1 MRYRWVVLAVGVA
14 GTLVTGALRQGLPA
28 LGPAFRD
35 TFALSLAEVGLV
47 FAALTAGV
55 TVALVPWGWLAD
67 RVGERLVLAGGLVG
81 TAAALVLAGSADS
94 YALLLAGLFVTGV
107 FGASA
112 TGASGRAVMGWFARS
127 ERGFALGIRQTAI
140 PLGGAMAALSLPPI
154 ALAAGLFEALLAL
167 GGFSLLA
174 AVVALVWMR
183 EPPPLPANRSVVQ
196 APVPSRDPRIWRLGV
211 GSGLFVIAQAVLIA
225 FTVLFLEEDRGMSL
239 GAAAAVLATLQLG
252 AAVTRIAIGI
262 RSDRVERR
270 IVPMRHV
277 GLAGAVLMGALAVA
291 ADAPLAVLLPLLVSA
306 GVVTSSWNGLA
317 FTAAAEMAGR
327 ARAGT
332 AMGLQNTL
340 VSVIGVG
347 ASPLFGVLVEATSWQ
362 AGFAVFALAP
372 LAGWWVLRP
381 LEGEEDRRAAARE
394 QRLASYAVGS

>member
-35 TFALSLAEVGLV
+35 TFGLSLAEVGLV
-47 FAALTAGV
+47 FAALSAGI

-67 RVGERLVLAGGLVG
+67 RVGERLVLAGGLAG
-81 TAAALVLAGSADS
+81 TAAALALAGAADS

-174 AVVALVWMR
+174 ALVALLWMR
-183 EPPPLPANRSVVQ
+183 EPPPPPAGYPVVQ
-196 APVPSRDPRIWRLGV
+196 APVPSRDPRIWRLGA

-225 FTVLFLEEDRGMSL
+225 FTVLFLESEREMSL

-277 GLAGAVLMGALAVA
+277 GLTGALLMGTLAVA
-291 ADAPLAVLLPLLVSA
+291 ADAPLAVLLPLLVAA

-347 ASPLFGVLVEATSWQ
+347 ASPLFGVLVEATSWR

>member
-28 LGPAFRD
+28 LGPTFRD
-35 TFALSLAEVGLV
+35 EFGLSLAEVGVV
-47 FAALTAGV
+47 FAALTVGV

-67 RVGERLVLAGGLVG
+67 RVGERIVLGGGLLGTGAAITLAG
-81 TAAALVLAGSADS
+81 AAGS
-94 YALLLAGLFVTGV
+94 YPMLLAGLFLAGV

-112 TGASGRAVMGWFARS
+112 TGASGRAVMGWFGRA
-127 ERGFALGIRQTAI
+127 ERGFALGVRQTAI
-140 PLGGAMAALSLPPI
+140 PLGGALAALSLPPI

-167 GGFSLLA
+167 GGFSVGA
-174 AVVALVWMR
+174 ALFALVWMR
-183 EPPPLPANRSVVQ
+183 EPPPPPVGRPTVQ
-196 APVPSRDPRIWRLGV
+196 APVPFRDARIWRLGV
-211 GSGLFVIAQAVLIA
+211 GSGLFVVAQVVLIA
-225 FTVLFLEEDRGMSL
+225 FTVLFLESERGMSL

-277 GLAGAVLMGALAVA
+277 GLAGAALVAGLALAV
-291 ADAPLAVLLPLLVSA
+291 DAPLWVLLPLLVGA
-306 GVVTSSWNGLA
+306 GVVISSWNGLA

-327 ARAGT
+327 KRAGT
-332 AMGLQNTL
+332 AMSLQNTL
-340 VSVIGVG
+340 VSVIGAG
-347 ASPLFGVLVEATSWQ
+347 ASPLFGLLVEATSWRVS
-362 AGFAVFALAP
+362 FLVFALAP

-394 QRLASYAVGS
+394 RRLASYAVGS